1 MDNKKKKRIRPKHIK
16 VAAAVFLSLCIVAEL
31 VIIIGSNISRVQRN
45 SEELARRVENTG
57 EKSLEPDQHTPEVT
71 AEEGNQTETEA
82 ENADALEQSEDPDPV
97 EARRIA
103 AAKNTIIVLDPGHG
117 KSSSNMTVDEKKAY
131 GWVQNSSGAWGEWR
145 HFKIG
150 SGTVD
155 CEGSGCNHRV
165 TPNGACWYPI
175 GNGDRASE
183 PDINLKNAMAARH
196 YLESMGYSVRM
207 TRTSNDENPSITRR
221 LEYCYPDGDKT
232 KKPDAVL
239 FLCIHSNA
247 GGSRG
252 TSYIKLDGKYD
263 QAWIESDY
271 VSEGNRLGKLCN
283 DRIAAETSLSES
295 GPITFEPEL
304 IAFCKSPVPC
314 GYLEIGFFDN
324 KADRAV
330 LDSEYDKIGKAIAE
344 GVDDYCKGK

>member
-1 MDNKKKKRIRPKHIK
+1 
-16 VAAAVFLSLCIVAEL
+16 
-31 VIIIGSNISRVQRN
+31 
-45 SEELARRVENTG
+45 
-57 EKSLEPDQHTPEVT
+57 
-71 AEEGNQTETEA
+71 
-82 ENADALEQSEDPDPV
+82 
-97 EARRIA
+97 
-103 AAKNTIIVLDPGHG
+103 
-117 KSSSNMTVDEKKAY
+117 
-131 GWVQNSSGAWGEWR
+131 
-145 HFKIG
+145 
-150 SGTVD
+150 
-155 CEGSGCNHRV
+155 
-165 TPNGACWYPI
+165 
-175 GNGDRASE
+175 
-183 PDINLKNAMAARH
+183 MAARH